1 MAVNTTGSNPY
12 PRSRPFQPPQAIPG
26 AVPAHSPS
34 VSLAEALK
42 RSWRGVL
49 VGTAG
54 AVLIVGSVAG
64 IVYWNN
70 RPGSVPATTGGP
82 AVAKNDRM
90 LETLGG
96 LSATHLYQSYLN
108 IGLVADAVENDTYTQ
123 AQASQMLFTVAGL
136 MDVVDKQLE
145 RLTKMELSGDDK
157 QNVQR
162 IRAISSL
169 MRVQIASLQAYW
181 LTGDEKHAKRY
192 HDTREKAWAG
202 LSEVLGL

>member
-1 MAVNTTGSNPY
+1 MAMNSTNNDPY
-12 PRSRPFQPPQAIPG
+12 PRSRPFQPPQAIPA
-26 AVPAHSPS
+26 AVPAAPPSPC
-34 VSLAEALK
+34 LAKAMKL
-42 RSWRGVL
+42 SWRGVL
-49 VGTAG
+49 VGSAG
-54 AVLIVGSVAG
+54 AVLMVGTVAG

-70 RPGSVPATTGGP
+70 RPGSTPAATSAP
-82 AVAKNDRM
+82 PVATKDRM

-96 LSATHLYQSYLN
+96 LSAAHLYQSYLN

-145 RLTKMELSGDDK
+145 RLTKMELGADDK

-169 MRVQIASLQAYW
+169 MRVQVASLQAYW
-181 LTGDEKHAKRY
+181 LTGDDKHAKRY
-192 HDTREKAWAG
+192 HETREKAWAG